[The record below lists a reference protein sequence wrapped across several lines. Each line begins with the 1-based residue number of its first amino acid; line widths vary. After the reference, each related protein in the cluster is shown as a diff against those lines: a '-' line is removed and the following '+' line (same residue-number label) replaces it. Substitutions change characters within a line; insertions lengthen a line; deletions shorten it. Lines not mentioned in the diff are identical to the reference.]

1 MKSLSPAAEV
11 MTSLSRIL
19 KAARYATSDEKVVV
33 SVKMPS
39 LSLTDQASERLQEMS
54 EKLHPEVE
62 EAEQEAQLLL
72 ADAEE
77 TARKML
83 DEAAEQA
90 EQQRRQAQVE
100 IEQWWQAKQQELSEL
115 AEAVRQQAYEEGLA
129 RGREEGK
136 AAVWQEEQQRL
147 DQARE
152 VLEQAYAN
160 KEKIIAEAEPFL
172 VALSVEIARKII
184 GSELQL
190 APEKIGEMVK
200 DVLRR
205 SRVYG
210 QITISVH
217 HRNYAL
223 IEEQRSQLL
232 ALLDG
237 QAELMVV
244 PDYSVQDD
252 GCVIRTPF
260 GSVDA
265 RIDTQLAE
273 IREALLA
280 IARGNEAEDHA

>member
-11 MTSLSRIL
+11 TTSLSRIL
-19 KAARYATSDEKVVV
+19 KAARYAASDEKVVV

-39 LSLTDQASERLQEMS
+39 LSLTDQVDERLQEKT

-62 EAEQEAQLLL
+62 KAEQAARLLL

-90 EQQRRQAQVE
+90 AEQRKQAQLE
-100 IEQWWQAKQQELSEL
+100 IEQWWLAKQQELAEL
-115 AEAVRQQAYEEGLA
+115 AEEVRQQAYAEGLA
-129 RGREEGK
+129 QGREEGN
-136 AAVWQEEQQRL
+136 AAVWQAEQQRI
-147 DQARE
+147 DQAKE

-160 KEKIIAEAEPFL
+160 KEQIIAEAEPFL
-172 VALSVEIARKII
+172 VGLSVEIARKII

-190 APEKIGEMVK
+190 MPEKIREMVK

-205 SRVYG
+205 SRVHG
-210 QITISVH
+210 QITICVH

-223 IEEQRSQLL
+223 IEEQRNQLL
-232 ALLDG
+232 TLLDG
-237 QAELMVV
+237 QAELVV
-244 PDYSVQDD
+244 LPDYSVQDD

-280 IARGNEAEDHA
+280 IARGNEADDHA